1 MILIEKIEIFF
12 AGLSEMAAGIPTLV
26 LVPLIMI
33 LAAIGTTVIVGLLM
47 GLIRLIFGQKAI
59 DFIMSLPQRLNNAS
73 NGLNNSQ
80 NGHPSHPHQL

>member
-1 MILIEKIEIFF
+1 MKGGMTLITN
-12 AGLSEMAAGIPTLV
+12 LSEMAAGIPTLV

-33 LAAIGTTVIVGLLM
+33 LSAVGTTVIVGLLM

-80 NGHPSHPHQL
+80 NGQ

>member
-1 MILIEKIEIFF
+1 MTLITN
-12 AGLSEMAAGIPTLV
+12 LSEMAAGIPTLV

-33 LAAIGTTVIVGLLM
+33 LSAVGTTVIVGLLM
-47 GLIRLIFGQKAI
+47 GLVRLIFGQKAI

-80 NGHPSHPHQL
+80 NGQ

>member
-1 MILIEKIEIFF
+1 MITN
-12 AGLSEMAAGIPTLV
+12 LSEMAAGIPTLV

-33 LAAIGTTVIVGLLM
+33 LSAVGTTVIVGLLM

-73 NGLNNSQ
+73 DGLNSSQ

>member
-1 MILIEKIEIFF
+1 MITN
-12 AGLSEMAAGIPTLV
+12 LSEMAAGIPTLV

-33 LAAIGTTVIVGLLM
+33 LSAVGTTVIVGLLM

-59 DFIMSLPQRLNNAS
+59 DFIMSLPQRLNNAP

-80 NGHPSHPHQL
+80 NGQ

>member
-1 MILIEKIEIFF
+1 MRGGMTLITN
-12 AGLSEMAAGIPTLV
+12 LSEMAAGIPTLV

-33 LAAIGTTVIVGLLM
+33 LSAVGTTVIVGLLM
-47 GLIRLIFGQKAI
+47 GLVRLIFGQKAI

-80 NGHPSHPHQL
+80 NGQ

>member
-1 MILIEKIEIFF
+1 MITN
-12 AGLSEMAAGIPTLV
+12 LSEMAAGIPTLV

-33 LAAIGTTVIVGLLM
+33 LSAVGTTVIVGLLM

-73 NGLNNSQ
+73 NGLNNNQ
-80 NGHPSHPHQL
+80 NGQ

>member
-1 MILIEKIEIFF
+1 MKGGMTLITN
-12 AGLSEMAAGIPTLV
+12 LSEMAAGIPTLV

-33 LAAIGTTVIVGLLM
+33 LSAVGTTVIVGLLM

-80 NGHPSHPHQL
+80 NGP

>member
-1 MILIEKIEIFF
+1 MTLITN
-12 AGLSEMAAGIPTLV
+12 LSEMAAGIPTLV

-33 LAAIGTTVIVGLLM
+33 LSAVGTTVIVGLLM

-73 NGLNNSQ
+73 NGFNNSQ
-80 NGHPSHPHQL
+80 NGQ

>member
-1 MILIEKIEIFF
+1 MITN
-12 AGLSEMAAGIPTLV
+12 LSEMAAGIPTLV

-33 LAAIGTTVIVGLLM
+33 LSAVGTTVIVGLLM

-80 NGHPSHPHQL
+80 NGQ